1 MSVIFTF
8 AGQGSQF
15 FGMGKPLYESNATF
29 CGIVNEI
36 DQQTKDILGIP
47 IKDTMLGNFND
58 RTENFDDI
66 ITSSL
71 AIFTFEYAAAM
82 MLLREGIRP
91 DGVVGCSLGE
101 FSAAVFSKV
110 IDIKTAIQL
119 IYDQTLLIKQNI
131 QPGGM
136 LTIFEDYHS
145 LKDDVV
151 RSGCSLVSINHSKH
165 FVVSGDELSI
175 QRLLRVI
182 NEQKITYF
190 NLPVNYGFHSSC
202 MECIKDKYMKLV
214 KDLSFHSPGY
224 AFYSCVY
231 GKQVQQIDGEYLW
244 KVLRE
249 PIRWR
254 DTILKL
260 SRGETIIVDLSADA
274 ELASMMKYINP
285 NNTNIYKVSTT
296 FNTKIDIKG
305 VVESIKSKGEKKL
318 KAIVFPGQGS
328 QFEGMGKDL
337 FDEFPEYVEKAN
349 EILGYS
355 IKDICL
361 NNLNGLLNQTEY
373 TQPALY
379 VVCTLSY
386 LKLMKESAQ
395 PDYVA
400 GHSIGEYSALF
411 AAGIVDFETGLC
423 LVKKRGELMQRAEGD
438 SMAAVVGLKEP
449 QVRQVLKDSGFSAI
463 DVANLNAPTQIVI
476 SGKKDDIYAAENTFK
491 EVDGCFM
498 YKVLNVSG
506 AFHSRYMQ
514 PACDKFTQLLN
525 SVTFNPMR
533 IPIIANITARIYDES
548 KIADTLSKQLVSS
561 VYWTDSVRYLMA
573 KGVDEFVEVGP
584 GNVLTK
590 LVAQIKREAEPLDLS
605 EEPEVIPAVQ
615 SQSQSQP
622 QEPITV
628 FSNSTLGSQDF
639 QKEYNTKYAYII
651 GSMGHGILDE
661 KMLISA
667 GKNGLLS
674 FFGTS
679 GLSLQRV
686 EEAIKNV
693 QRELRRG
700 EPYGFNITFSVSSSE
715 MEESLIEMYF
725 NYGVHTIEASSYTT
739 ITKQLVRYRIKG
751 LRRNADNAIEI
762 PNRIIVKL
770 SRTDM
775 AESFMSPPPK
785 RIVDALLRDG
795 VISTEEA
802 ELSQQIPMSHDICV
816 VTDTAGYTVGAN
828 MFATLPTIESIRD
841 RISTSNQYKNSIRV
855 GAAGGIGSPVSA
867 SAVFLMGADFI
878 MTGSINQCTVEAAT
892 SDTVKDMLSAMN
904 VQDTSYVR
912 TIDKYNAYQQM
923 QVLKKGTLFY
933 VCVEKFYNLYHEV
946 NSIDEIDPKTREL
959 IETRYLKKS
968 FEEVLQ
974 EIMLSDKFRAMN
986 TSYITPK
993 LQLELVFNWYMEQA
1007 FQWAIE
1013 GNTNNQLN
1021 YEIMC
1026 SSALGAFNQWVKG
1039 TSFED
1044 WRNRTV
1050 VAVSEKLM
1058 QETVSY
1064 IKELRHK
1071 IDKY

>member
-1 MSVIFTF
+1 MNLIFTF

-15 FGMGKPLYESNATF
+15 YGMGRPLYESNTTF
-29 CGIVNEI
+29 RNIVNEI
-36 DQQTKDILGIP
+36 DQQIEDILGLR
-47 IKDTMLGNFND
+47 IKDIMLGNLND
-58 RTENFDDI
+58 RAEIFDDI

-82 MLLREGIRP
+82 MLLREGLRP

-101 FSAAVFSKV
+101 FSAAAFSEV

-119 IYDQTLLIKQNI
+119 IVDQTRLIQQNV

-136 LTIFEDYHS
+136 ITICEDYHS
-145 LKDDVV
+145 IKNYVAK
-151 RSGCSLVSINHSKH
+151 SGCSLVSINHSKH
-165 FVVSGDELSI
+165 FVVSADKISI
-175 QRLLRVI
+175 DDLLKYLK
-182 NEQKITYF
+182 NEKITYF
-190 NLPVNYGFHSSC
+190 KLPVNYGFHSNC
-202 MECIKDKYMKLV
+202 MEYIEDKYKNLV
-214 KDLSFHSPGY
+214 KDISFQSPKY

-231 GKQVQQIDGEYLW
+231 GKQVHHIDGNYLW
-244 KVLRE
+244 NVLRE
-249 PIRWR
+249 PILWR
-254 DTILKL
+254 DTIIKH
-260 SRGETIIVDLSADA
+260 SNNDTIIVDLSADA
-274 ELASMMKYINP
+274 ELASMMKYISPENM
-285 NNTNIYKVSTT
+285 NVYKVSTT

-305 VVESIKSKGEKKL
+305 LVEHIKSKGERKL

-328 QFEGMGKDL
+328 QFEGMGKEL
-337 FDEFPEYVEKAN
+337 FDEFPEYIEKAN
-349 EILGYS
+349 NILGYS

-361 NNLNGLLNQTEY
+361 NNPNGLLNQTEY

-379 VVCTLSY
+379 IVCTLSY
-386 LKLMKESAQ
+386 LKLMKENAK

-411 AAGIVDFETGLC
+411 AAGVVDFETGLR
-423 LVKKRGELMQRAEGD
+423 LVKKRGELMQRAEGGG
-438 SMAAVVGLKEP
+438 MAAVVGLKEP
-449 QVRQVLKDSGFSAI
+449 QVRQVLKDSGFTAI
-463 DVANLNAPTQIVI
+463 DVANLNSPTQIVI
-476 SGKKDDIYAAENTFK
+476 SGKKDDIYAAENVFK
-491 EVDGCFM
+491 DVDGCFM

-506 AFHSRYMQ
+506 AFHSRYME
-514 PACDKFTQLLN
+514 PAREEFTQLLN
-525 SVTFNPMR
+525 SVTFKPMQ
-533 IPIIANITARIYDES
+533 IPIIANTTARIYDET
-548 KIADTLSKQLVSS
+548 KIASTLSKQLVSS

-590 LVAQIKREAEPLDLS
+590 LVAKIKREAEPLDLS
-605 EEPEVIPAVQ
+605 KEPDVVPTVQ
-615 SQSQSQP
+615 SQPEEST
-622 QEPITV
+622 IV
-628 FSNSTLGSQDF
+628 FGNSTLGNQEF
-639 QKEYNTKYAYII
+639 QNEYNTKYSYMI
-651 GSMGHGILDE
+651 GSMGHGISDE
-661 KMLISA
+661 KLVISA
-667 GKNGLLS
+667 GRNGLLS

-686 EEAIKNV
+686 EEAIKLV

-715 MEESLIEMYF
+715 IEESLIQMYLD
-725 NYGVHTIEASSYTT
+725 YGVHTIEASSYTT

-751 LRRNADNAIEI
+751 LRKNSDNTIEI

-795 VISTEEA
+795 VITSEEA

-816 VTDTAGYTVGAN
+816 VTDTAGYTDSAN

-841 RISTSNQYKNSIRV
+841 RICTHNQYAKSIRV

-867 SAVFLMGADFI
+867 SCVFLMGADFI

-892 SDTVKDMLSAMN
+892 SDAVKDMLSTMN

-933 VCVEKFYNLYHEV
+933 VCAEKFYNLYHEV
-946 NSIDEIDPKTREL
+946 NSIDEIDSKTREL
-959 IETRYLKKS
+959 IESRYLKKS

-974 EIMLSDKFRAMN
+974 EIQSSDKYREMN
-986 TSYITPK
+986 ASYITPK
-993 LQLELVFNWYMEQA
+993 LQLEFVFNWYMEQSIK
-1007 FQWAIE
+1007 WAIE
-1013 GNTNNQLN
+1013 GNTNHQLN
-1021 YEIMC
+1021 YGIMC

-1039 TSFED
+1039 TALED
-1044 WRNRTV
+1044 WRNRTIV
-1050 VAVSEKLM
+1050 TITEKLM
-1058 QETVSY
+1058 QETTTY
-1064 IKELRHK
+1064 IKGLNQK
-1071 IDKY
+1071 IEQY